1 MTRKEQVRKHLEE
14 ERKQKGL
21 DFSDWPPEWR
31 TLLDFFAMTYGTYN
45 FAKTQEYREDFG
57 EYNPYTGEYEVPWE

>member
-21 DFSDWPPEWR
+21 DFSNWPSDWR
-31 TLLDFFAMTYGTYN
+31 ALLEVFAETFGTYD
-45 FAKTQEYREDFG
+45 FAKTPEYRMAFG
-57 EYNPYTGEYEVPWE
+57 DYNPETGEYELPWE